1 MHSRFRVGVI
11 GSGAVARLC
20 HVPAVLASPLAEL
33 TALVDPVAGRA
44 RGLARDYGVAPILAT
59 SLEQVLGT
67 VDGVIIATPN
77 HTHAPLALAAIAAG
91 VPCLIEKPLCIDE
104 EEGSRICAAAK
115 AGGVVVAVGYC
126 LRFND
131 GVGLVKRLLD
141 GGSLGAV
148 RQFHFQDGSVGGW
161 SPESGYILNRDSAGG
176 GVLTVTGSH
185 HLDRM
190 LYWFGYPDE
199 VSVRHDGAGGPEAHC
214 LARIRYRSRG
224 LDIDGSM
231 LFSKLVRLDAGVAL
245 RTERGILATGVLGSP
260 VLWQSDGD
268 RSITAELRQNGPRPW
283 RTEATVFQRQLDDFI
298 GACRGEHP
306 PAVPAETGLQ
316 TVRLLEALYRSRD
329 AGTADAIIR
338 EAV

>member
-1 MHSRFRVGVI
+1 MHSRFRVGVV

-33 TALVDPVAGRA
+33 TALVDPAAGRA
-44 RGLARDYGVAPILAT
+44 ESVAHGYGVAPILAS
-59 SLEQVLGT
+59 SLEQVLGQ

-91 VPCLIEKPLCIDE
+91 VPCLVEKPLCISE
-104 EEGSRICAAAK
+104 EEGRLICAAAE

-141 GGSLGAV
+141 GGGLGAV

-161 SPESGYILNRDSAGG
+161 SPESGYILDRESAGG

-199 VSVRHDGAGGPEAHC
+199 ASVRHDGTSGPEAHC

-224 LDIDGSM
+224 LEIDGSM

-245 RTERGILATGVLGSP
+245 RTERGVLATGVLGSP
-260 VLWQSDGD
+260 VLWRGD
-268 RSITAELRQNGPRPW
+268 DDRFVTAEFRHGDPPRW
-283 RTEATVFQRQLDDFI
+283 RPEATVFQRQLEDFI
-298 GACRGEHP
+298 EACRGEHP
-306 PAVPAETGLQ
+306 PAVPAEIGLQ
-316 TVRLLEALYRSRD
+316 SVRLLGALYRSHEAAP
-329 AGTADAIIR
+329 AGAMAG
-338 EAV
+338 EAA